1 MSFQRLATTAALV
14 AAGLLS
20 ATSASAVVTWN
31 FSYTA
36 PGLTASGSFTTAGN
50 ALVPEDILSITG
62 LRNGVAITGL
72 VPLGDDPDFSYDN
85 QFTVGSPNFTSDGL
99 VYSLANGQNINVYFF
114 AGTYT
119 DLYVIANTTPVE
131 TNITWNVVRAPVPE
145 PATVLSML
153 AGLGLMGAFVRRRS
167 QQG

>member
-1 MSFQRLATTAALV
+1 MSFQRLATTAALA

-20 ATSASAVVTWN
+20 ATSALAVTTWN
-31 FSYTA
+31 FSYSGT
-36 PGLTASGSFTTAGN
+36 GVTASGSFTTAGN
-50 ALVPEDILSITG
+50 ALVAEDILSISG
-62 LRNGVAITGL
+62 VRNGVSITGL
-72 VPLGDDPDFSYDN
+72 VPVGQDPDFFYDN
-85 QFTVGSPNFTSDGL
+85 QFTIAQPNFTDGGM

-119 DLYVIANTTPVE
+119 DLFVVGGVTPVE
-131 TNITWNVVRAPVPE
+131 TSITWNVAAAPVPE